1 MKKILAFT
9 LLLLCLLSALV
20 SCRDV
25 ESEEGIV
32 GVWRSEELSTNE
44 KISQRMIY
52 AFAPNGHMLSIDVYA
67 DQITSVVGAH
77 YAYDEAG
84 VLSITQ
90 YGKDD
95 GKMNA
100 DLSGDT
106 LVLSV
111 YFEEGVEVD
120 EELSGKKLTFT
131 RENAPKEGAF
141 VGYWMYA
148 YRDENDKVIQIRY
161 NF

>member
-20 SCRDV
+20 SCRGV

-90 YGKDD
+90 
-95 GKMNA
+95 
-100 DLSGDT
+100 S
-106 LVLSV
+106 SV
-111 YFEEGVEVD
+111 QMPVGP
-120 EELSGKKLTFT
+120 
-131 RENAPKEGAF
+131 APMMRTVSSA
-141 VGYWMYA
+141 
-148 YRDENDKVIQIRY
+148 VISEIFAAQ
-161 NF
+161 